1 MRILQIID
9 SLEAGGAERMAVN
22 YANALAKEIEFS
34 GLVVTRKEGSLL
46 NQVNKKVSYLYLKK
60 INAIDIKAVYKL
72 RKFVK
77 ENKVEIVQAHST
89 SFFTAFLLKIIYPSV
104 KLIWHDHYGNSEFL
118 LQRPVL
124 SLRLILPF
132 YNGIITVNQQLKL
145 WSEQKIHFKNVIYL
159 PNFPSQDDT
168 DSEHTI
174 LKGIQG
180 KRIVSLANLRVQKN
194 HFLLLDV
201 ANKVKISHPE
211 WTFHLIGKD
220 FEDEY
225 SKKIRNL
232 IVEYKLENTVYIYGS
247 RQDVKNILDQSSI
260 GILTSKSEGM
270 PVALLEYGLHKKAVV
285 VTIVGEIPLLIEDG
299 VNGFLVES
307 GNFQQFYNSLVKLM
321 EDEALN
327 YDFGNALHHNIINN
341 YSEKI
346 VINQY
351 LNWLE
356 KSTKHKRRS
365 IIGNLMLFCVLILFS
380 EFLSL
385 VIKYIS

>member
-9 SLEAGGAERMAVN
+9 SLDAGGAERMAVN
-22 YANALAKEIEFS
+22 YANALAQEIEFS
-34 GLVVTRKEGSLL
+34 GLLVTRKEGSLL

-60 INAIDIKAVYKL
+60 KNVIDLIALFKL
-72 RKFVK
+72 KKFVK
-77 ENKVEIVQAHST
+77 DNKVEIVHAHST
-89 SFFTAFLLKIIYPSV
+89 SFFTAFLLKIIHPSV

-118 LQRPVL
+118 SQRPVL

-132 YNGIITVNQQLKL
+132 YFGIITVNQLLKV
-145 WSEQKIHFKNVIYL
+145 WVEQKMQFKNVIYL
-159 PNFPSQDDT
+159 PNFPSQEEKS
-168 DSEHTI
+168 SEQTI

-180 KRIVSLANLRVQKN
+180 KRIVSLANLRNQKN

-201 ANKVKISHPE
+201 AKKVKVSHPD
-211 WTFHLIGKD
+211 WTFHLVGKD

-225 SKKIRNL
+225 SKNIRNL
-232 IVEYKLENTVYIYGS
+232 IVENKLENTVYICGS

-285 VTIVGEIPLLIEDG
+285 VTNVGEIPLLIEDG
-299 VNGFLVES
+299 VNGFLANPGEL
-307 GNFQQFYNSLVKLM
+307 QMFYNSLVKLM
-321 EDEALN
+321 ENETLN
-327 YDFGNALHHNIINN
+327 NDFGNALHHNIINN

-351 LNWLE
+351 LNWIE
-356 KSTKHKRRS
+356 KRQNKK
-365 IIGNLMLFCVLILFS
+365 GEVLYTI
-380 EFLSL
+380 
-385 VIKYIS
+385 